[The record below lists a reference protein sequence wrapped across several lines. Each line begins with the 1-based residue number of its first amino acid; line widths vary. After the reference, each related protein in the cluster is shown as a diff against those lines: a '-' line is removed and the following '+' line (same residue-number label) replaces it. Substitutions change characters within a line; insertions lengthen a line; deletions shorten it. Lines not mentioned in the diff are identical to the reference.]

1 MKKLYVL
8 RGVPG
13 SGKSSFIRRHHLQPY
28 TIATDNLRLLFGNLK
43 YYYDETRKRMRQV
56 IPQEYNEETFAL
68 LDRLITNK
76 MKRGETII
84 VDATHLYPDA
94 LAPYRQYQLKYHY
107 EIIVVDFTQHLSLS
121 ELLHRNQTRVDYRWV
136 NPEVIKKI
144 YHFAKMHTNT
154 PDWAQQITPAN
165 FERTLY
171 CDEVN
176 LSSYRSIAIIGKEAN
191 FRGSL
196 KPHEFYF
203 TFNHDFARKHQ
214 KSHHLAY
221 INQDLTTLHEPNSYT
236 IFPFYFRGQHY
247 LVSAH
252 TLRRDFLGPYKIYRN
267 RRQYRLGLLNPLDFM
282 QSFPED
288 GQHKRQITLDSFP
301 QYQINRLA

>member
-13 SGKSSFIRRHHLQPY
+13 SGKSSFIRHHHLEPY

-43 YYYDETRKRMRQV
+43 YSYDETRQKMRQV
-56 IPQEYNEETFAL
+56 IPQEYNAETFAL
-68 LDRLITNK
+68 LDRLITAK

-94 LAPYRQYQLKYHY
+94 LEPYRQYQLKYHY
-107 EIIVVDFTQHLSLS
+107 EVIVVDFTQHLSLS

-136 NPEVIKKI
+136 DPEVIKKI
-144 YHFAKMHTNT
+144 YHFAQTHRQ
-154 PDWAQQITPAN
+154 PPAWVQLITPAD
-165 FERTLY
+165 FEHTLY
-171 CDEVN
+171 CDEIN
-176 LSSYRSIAIIGKEAN
+176 LSSYRSIAIIGKNAN

-203 TFNHDFARKHQ
+203 TFNHDFAIKHQ

-221 INQDLTTLHEPNSYT
+221 LNQDLATLHEPNSYT
-236 IFPFYFRGQHY
+236 VFPFYFRGRHY

-252 TLRRDFLGPYKIYRN
+252 NLRRDFLGPYKFYHH
-267 RRQYRLGLLNPLDFM
+267 RRQYRLGLMNPLDFM
-282 QSFPED
+282 QSWPMD
-288 GQHKRQITLDSFP
+288 SPNKHQINLDSFP